1 LVVDRRTIDVHL
13 QELETA
19 VRLLRQE
26 AARTLEQLM
35 EDPVRAFG
43 VQHLLQISIEGL
55 ANISNHLAAECGWET
70 PRSYL
75 ASFAN
80 LHRHGVVP
88 DAELAERLEQ
98 MARFRNLVVH
108 RYWKVDMAEVY
119 RILQHHLADLT
130 AAGEAVARYL
140 AAHPDV

>member
-1 LVVDRRTIDVHL
+1 MVVDRRTVDTHL
-13 QELETA
+13 QELEEA

-26 AARTLEQLM
+26 AGRSLEELVA
-35 EDPVRAFG
+35 DPVRAFG

-55 ANISNHLAAECGWET
+55 ANVANHLAAECGWET

-80 LHRHGVVP
+80 LSRHGIITE
-88 DAELAERLEQ
+88 AGLAERLEQ

-108 RYWKVDMAEVY
+108 RYWKVEMHEVY
-119 RILQHHLADLT
+119 RILQEHLGDLT
-130 AAGEAVARYL
+130 ATGAAIARFL
-140 AAHPDV
+140 AEHPEL

>member
-1 LVVDRRTIDVHL
+1 MVVDRRTVDIHL
-13 QELETA
+13 QELEEA

-26 AARTLEQLM
+26 AARPLEQLT

-55 ANISNHLAAECGWET
+55 ANISNHLAAECSWET

-80 LHRHGVVP
+80 LHRHGVITDP
-88 DAELAERLEQ
+88 ELAERLEQ

-119 RILQHHLADLT
+119 RILQNHLPDLT
-130 AAGEAVARYL
+130 AAGAAVARFL
-140 AAHPDV
+140 AEHPEL